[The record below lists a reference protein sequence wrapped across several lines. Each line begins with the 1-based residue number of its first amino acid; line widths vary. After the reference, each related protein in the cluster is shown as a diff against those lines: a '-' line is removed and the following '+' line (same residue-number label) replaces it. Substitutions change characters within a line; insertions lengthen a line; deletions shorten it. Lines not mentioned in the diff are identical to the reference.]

1 MKPEALFL
9 LSAPRSGSTLLQRLL
24 GAHAEI
30 ATVSEPWLLL
40 PLLYAL
46 RDRGVYAEY
55 AHVDLVR
62 ALDDFCAALP
72 NGRRDWDAEVREFAL
87 RLYARAGGGSA
98 RYFLDKTPRYALV
111 ADELFRAFPD
121 ARFVFLWR
129 HPLAVVAS
137 ILETWGRG
145 RWNLHYFK
153 ADVFDGVERLVAAAR
168 AHGERAV
175 ALRYEDL
182 VREPEKQLR
191 SVLSYLDLDWQ
202 PDVLSGFGGVALRG
216 RMGDRV
222 GVERYAAISDGS
234 MRRWTRVLSNPL
246 RRAWARRYLRWL
258 GAERLALMGYDL
270 AALEAELDAVP
281 ATRERLGS
289 DLAHMGYGLVY
300 SALELRLLRHK
311 LEQLPE
317 WRRIYGHR

>member
-9 LSAPRSGSTLLQRLL
+9 LSAPRCGSTLLQRLL

-40 PLLYAL
+40 PLLYAQ

-55 AHVDLVR
+55 AHTDLVR

-72 NGRRDWDAEVREFAL
+72 NGRADWHAEVREFAL
-87 RLYARAGGGSA
+87 RLYERAAGGSA
-98 RYFLDKTPRYALV
+98 RYFLDKTPRYALAV
-111 ADELFRAFPD
+111 GELFRAFPD

-129 HPLAVVAS
+129 HPLAMVAS
-137 ILETWGRG
+137 ILETWGLG

-153 ADVFDGVERLVAAAR
+153 ADVFDGVARLIAASR
-168 AHGERAV
+168 AHGERCV

-191 SVLSYLDLDWQ
+191 AVFAYLGLDWQ
-202 PDVLSGFGGVALRG
+202 PEVLSGFGGVELRG

-222 GVERYAAISDGS
+222 GVERYASISDAS
-234 MRRWTRVLSNPL
+234 MRRWTRVLANPL

-258 GAERLALMGYDL
+258 GADRLAWMGYDL
-270 AALEAELDAVP
+270 AELEAELDALPVS
-281 ATRERLGS
+281 RERLGS
-289 DLAHMGYGLVY
+289 DLVHMGYGLAY
-300 SALELRLLRHK
+300 SALELRQLRQK
-311 LEQLPE
+311 LERLPE
-317 WRRIYGHR
+317 WRHVHAHR